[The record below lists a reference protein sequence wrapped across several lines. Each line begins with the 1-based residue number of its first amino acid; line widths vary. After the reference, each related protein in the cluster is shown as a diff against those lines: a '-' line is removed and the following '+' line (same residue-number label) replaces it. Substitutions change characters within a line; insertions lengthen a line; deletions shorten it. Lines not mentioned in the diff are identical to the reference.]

1 MAPVEMPVVGDT
13 VMFLSAAF
21 QVYDDFPTGAPVGP
35 HVAFVDWRN
44 VYAVEDVR
52 QALLA
57 VQSTSLAVPRRR
69 RRRGGPP
76 PDVLLVAVKLSS
88 TNGTMVWAIFSNGE
102 HARMEICDPS
112 LVLV

>member
-52 QALLA
+52 QALF
-57 VQSTSLAVPRRR
+57 AVPRRR
-69 RRRGGPP
+69 RGPRRRGGPP
-76 PDVLLVAVKLSS
+76 QDVLAVAVKLSS
-88 TNGTMVWAIFSNGE
+88 TNGTMVWAIFCTGE

-112 LVLV
+112 LILV